1 MVELAL
7 PRGAHTILDLDINGL
22 YILLSEQ
29 GLAYR
34 WHWGLYLHKEK
45 ERGYA
50 LHITRPSDAVPWRY
64 EDREVRNVIFSV
76 SITLALKIAVVT
88 PDMDDALRGRIAR
101 VPVDDAADANA
112 ADANAAAV
120 RERWG
125 PLTCRTWLLRTLS
138 ELDDEGYISIK
149 PAATVE
155 EVEEEALSLAGSN
168 AADVQGGKQLGANDK
183 VYRSVYSV
191 A

>member
-1 MVELAL
+1 MDELAL
-7 PRGAHTILDLDINGL
+7 PRGAETVLDLDINGL

-45 ERGYA
+45 EWGYA
-50 LHITRPSDAVPWRY
+50 MHITRPSDAVPWRY
-64 EDREVRNVIFSV
+64 EDREVRNVIFSISV
-76 SITLALKIAVVT
+76 TIALKIAVIL

-112 ADANAAAV
+112 AAATK
-120 RERWG
+120 RWG
-125 PLTCRTWLLRTLS
+125 QLTCRTWLLRTLS
-138 ELDDEGYISIK
+138 ELDDEGYISIR

-155 EVEEEALSLAGSN
+155 EVEQEALSLAGSN
-168 AADVQGGKQLGANDK
+168 TANVQGGIQLTAEDK
-183 VYRSVYSV
+183 VHRSVYSV

>member
-50 LHITRPSDAVPWRY
+50 LHITWPSDAV
-64 EDREVRNVIFSV
+64 
-76 SITLALKIAVVT
+76 LA
-88 PDMDDALRGRIAR
+88 

-112 ADANAAAV
+112 AAA

-138 ELDDEGYISIK
+138 ELHDEGYISIK

-168 AADVQGGKQLGANDK
+168 AADVQGGKQLGAKDK

>member
-1 MVELAL
+1 MLLERRLLLLLERRRLRAA
-7 PRGAHTILDLDINGL
+7 RGHEPSKAGRRRDKRLQQRLVRRH
-22 YILLSEQ
+22 
-29 GLAYR
+29 R
-34 WHWGLYLHKEK
+34 
-45 ERGYA
+45 RV
-50 LHITRPSDAVPWRY
+50 RPAGP
-64 EDREVRNVIFSV
+64 
-76 SITLALKIAVVT
+76 
-88 PDMDDALRGRIAR
+88 AR
-101 VPVDDAADANA
+101 
-112 ADANAAAV
+112 ADANAAAA

-168 AADVQGGKQLGANDK
+168 AADMQGGKQLGAKDK